1 LVITSPSP
9 LEHRIGADAENPIEI
24 VAAEHPRFAQQESA
38 PLAHAGGGGLRWGE
52 GMGNMA
58 TAVGQGLR
66 VMLGGLRA
74 G

>member
-1 LVITSPSP
+1 LVITSTSP
-9 LEHRIGADAENPIEI
+9 LEHRIGAGAEKPIEI

-52 GMGNMA
+52 GMEHVA
-58 TAVGQGLR
+58 TAVGQRLK
-66 VMLGGLRA
+66 VMLGGLGA